1 MKPELELKLENLKVS
16 GELVG
21 WKVRNKLSKCFKNV
35 WFVISLVSL
44 GWIILAAS
52 IISGMRMK
60 HETR

>member
-35 WFVISLVSL
+35 WFVIS
-44 GWIILAAS
+44 
-52 IISGMRMK
+52 
-60 HETR
+60 